1 MKSAQEFRKKMKK
14 NILYYGLALSFGLF
28 ANVAHADDCDFAI
41 GWNALTYTIPLT
53 TPNITVGADV
63 PVDTIIHRQRLTT
76 DGSRTPRLICH
87 TTNSALPFDI
97 EQYVHVAN
105 PPGLVPGWGGKY
117 AGMLYQTSV
126 LGIGVAVVNEDGTAA
141 SVGQPL
147 GFTSLKKWSYSSTEF
162 GTGAVVI
169 RNNFSLIFV
178 KTGPIAGGSINGAQL
193 PTVILDIK
201 GSRSVTGLP
210 REAYRENFS
219 GSINVVAGTC
229 KTPDVTVP
237 LGSYS
242 MDKYFNGSVKTT
254 PWKPFNITL
263 TDCPAFYGTYTS
275 DFYSPVYSVG
285 GAVTPGT
292 RGLNRF
298 VMNISPTFGA
308 IDALQGIIKLD
319 GADDSARGIGIQLA
333 TGDASAP
340 SPVPFNLNNA
350 YQTAVDSGA
359 PGTHTIPMQARYYQ
373 TETRVTPGKAN
384 SKAVFTINY
393 Y

>member
-1 MKSAQEFRKKMKK
+1 MKSIHQFRNKMKT
-14 NILYYGLALSFGLF
+14 NVLYYSLALSSGLF
-28 ANVAHADDCDFAI
+28 SGMAQADDCDFAN
-41 GWNALTYTIPLT
+41 GRGALTYTIPLT
-53 TPNITVGADV
+53 TPNITIGADV
-63 PVDTIIHRQRLTT
+63 PVDSIIHRQRLTT
-76 DGSRTPRLICH
+76 TGGMTPQLVCH
-87 TTNSALPFDI
+87 TTNPALPFDI
-97 EQYVHVAN
+97 EQYVHVTN
-105 PPGLVPGWGGKY
+105 LPGLVPGWGGKY

-126 LGIGVAVVNEDGTAA
+126 PGIGVAVINEDGNAA

-147 GFTSLKKWSYSSTEF
+147 GLSPLFKWSYPSTQF
-162 GTGAVVI
+162 GANPVLI
-169 RNNFSLIFV
+169 RNNFSLVFV
-178 KTGPIAGGSINGAQL
+178 KTGPIAPGRINGSQL
-193 PTVILDIK
+193 PTVILDVK

-219 GSINVVAGTC
+219 GSINVIAGTC

-242 MDKYFNGSVKTT
+242 MDRYFNGSVKTT

-263 TDCPAFYGTYTS
+263 TDCPAFYGSYTNAGN
-275 DFYSPVYSVG
+275 SPGYEVG
-285 GAVTPGT
+285 GAVTPGS
-292 RGLNRF
+292 RGLNQF
-298 VMNISPTFGA
+298 VMNILPTFGA

-319 GADDSARGIGIQLA
+319 GAADSASGIGIQLA

>member
-1 MKSAQEFRKKMKK
+1 MKSTQKFKNRMKT
-14 NILYYGLALSFGLF
+14 NVIYYGFALSFGLF
-28 ANVAHADDCDFAI
+28 ANAAHADDCDFAT
-41 GWNALTYTIPLT
+41 GQGALVYTIPLT

-63 PVDTIIHRQRLTT
+63 PVDSIIHRQRLTT
-76 DGSRTPRLICH
+76 DGGMTPRLICH
-87 TTNSALPFDI
+87 TTNSAMPFDI
-97 EQYVHVAN
+97 EQYVHVTN
-105 PPGLVPGWGGKY
+105 TTGLVSGWGGKY
-117 AGMLYQTSV
+117 AGMLYQTTV
-126 LGIGVAVVNEDGTAA
+126 QGIGVAVINEDGNAA

-147 GFTSLKKWSYSSTEF
+147 GLSPMFKWSYPSTQF
-162 GTGAVVI
+162 GASAVIV
-169 RNNFSLIFV
+169 RNNFSLVFV
-178 KTGPIAGGSINGAQL
+178 KTGPIAGGRINGSQL
-193 PTVILDIK
+193 PTVILDVK
-201 GSRSVTGLP
+201 GSRSVAGLP
-210 REAYRENFS
+210 KEAYRENFS
-219 GSINVVAGTC
+219 GSINVIAGTC

-275 DFYSPVYSVG
+275 ANYSPVYSVG

-319 GADDSARGIGIQLA
+319 GAADSARGIGIQLA

-340 SPVPFNLNNA
+340 SPVPFNLNNT

-373 TETRVTPGKAN
+373 TGTRVTPGTAN

>member
-1 MKSAQEFRKKMKK
+1 MKSTEKADKNKIK
-14 NILYYGLALSFGLF
+14 NIFSYAIALSLGLMAF
-28 ANVAHADDCDFAI
+28 AAHADDCDFAT
-41 GWNALTYTIPLT
+41 GQGPLVYTVPLT
-53 TPNITVGADV
+53 APNITIGADV
-63 PVDTIIHRQRLTT
+63 PVDTIVHRQRITT
-76 DGSRTPRLICH
+76 DGSRTPYLICH
-87 TTNSALPFDI
+87 TTNSAQPFDI
-97 EQYVHVAN
+97 EQYVHVTST
-105 PPGLVPGWGGKY
+105 PGLVPGWGGKY

-126 LGIGVAVVNEDGTAA
+126 PGIGVAVINEDGNAA

-147 GFTSLKKWSYSSTEF
+147 GISPMFKWSYPSTQF
-162 GTGAVVI
+162 GANPTLI
-169 RNNFSLIFV
+169 RNNFSLVFV
-178 KTGPIAGGSINGAQL
+178 KTGPISGGRIDGAQL
-193 PTVILDIK
+193 PTFILDVK

-210 REAYRENFS
+210 KEAYRENFS
-219 GSINVVAGTC
+219 GSINVIAGTC
-229 KTPDVTVP
+229 KTPDVTVQM
-237 LGSYS
+237 GSYS

-263 TDCPAFYGTYTS
+263 TDCPAFYGSYT
-275 DFYSPVYSVG
+275 DAVNSPGYIVG
-285 GAVTPGT
+285 GAITPGL

-298 VMNISPTFGA
+298 AMNIAPTFGA

-319 GADDSARGIGIQLA
+319 GAADSARGIGIQLA

-373 TETRVTPGKAN
+373 TESRVTPGSAN
-384 SKAVFTINY
+384 SKAVFTIDY

>member
-1 MKSAQEFRKKMKK
+1 MKFTEKADKNKIK
-14 NILYYGLALSFGLF
+14 NIFSYGIALSLGLL
-28 ANVAHADDCDFAI
+28 ACEAHADDCDFAT
-41 GWNALTYTIPLT
+41 GQGPLEHTVQLT

-63 PVDTIIHRQRLTT
+63 PVDTVIHRQRITT
-76 DGSRTPRLICH
+76 AGSRTPYLSCH

-97 EQYVHVAN
+97 EQYVHVTN
-105 PPGLVPGWGGKY
+105 TPGLVPGWGGKY
-117 AGMLYQTSV
+117 AGKLYVTSV
-126 LGIGVAVVNEDGTAA
+126 PGIGVAVVNDDGTSA

-147 GFTSLKKWSYSSTEF
+147 DFTPLFKWSYPSTQF
-162 GTGAVVI
+162 GAAPVMI
-169 RNNFSLIFV
+169 RNNFRLDFV
-178 KTGPIAGGSINGAQL
+178 KTGPIAGGRINGAQL
-193 PTVILDIK
+193 PTVVLDVK

-210 REAYRENFS
+210 RETYREDFS
-219 GSINVVAGTC
+219 GSINVIAGTC

-263 TDCPAFYGTYTS
+263 TGCPAFYGTYTDLS
-275 DFYSPVYSVG
+275 NSPGYSVG
-285 GAVTPGT
+285 GAQTPGL

-319 GADDSARGIGIQLA
+319 GAADSARGIGIQLA
-333 TGDASAP
+333 TGDASDI
-340 SPVPFNLNNA
+340 SPVPYNLNNP
-350 YQTAVDSGA
+350 YETTVDSVA

-373 TETRVTPGKAN
+373 TESRVTPGSAN

-393 Y
+393 H

>member
-1 MKSAQEFRKKMKK
+1 MKSAHEFKNKMK
-14 NILYYGLALSFGLF
+14 NNVLYCGLALSLGLF
-28 ANVAHADDCDFAI
+28 TGVAHADDCDFAT
-41 GWNALTYTIPLT
+41 GQGPVLYTVPLT

-63 PVDTIIHRQRLTT
+63 PVDSIIHRQRVTT
-76 DGSRTPRLICH
+76 DGAITPRLICH

-97 EQYVHVAN
+97 EQYVLVTN
-105 PPGLVPGWGGKY
+105 TPGLVPGWGGKY

-126 LGIGVAVVNEDGTAA
+126 MGIGVAVINDDGTTA

-147 GFTSLKKWSYSSTEF
+147 GITPLFKWSYPSTQF
-162 GTGAVVI
+162 GTAPVTI
-169 RNNFSLIFV
+169 RNNFSLVFV

-193 PTVILDIK
+193 PTVILDVK
-201 GSRSVTGLP
+201 GSRSVSGLP
-210 REAYRENFS
+210 RETYRESFS

-229 KTPDVTVP
+229 KTPDVMVSM
-237 LGSYS
+237 GSYS

-275 DFYSPVYSVG
+275 QFYSPVYSIG
-285 GAVTPGT
+285 GTVTPGT

-319 GADDSARGIGIQLA
+319 GATDSARGIGIQLA
-333 TGDASAP
+333 TGNASAP
-340 SPVPFNLNNA
+340 SPVPFNLNNP

-373 TETRVTPGKAN
+373 TESRVTPGSAN
-384 SKAVFTINY
+384 SKAVFTIDY